1 MFSLFTRRITQD
13 QAAEALAA
21 CLVVTAAHCAEDYL
35 NNKDNTHLRNVIVT
49 PSIEDQTV
57 LEFLVVETYC
67 AKSYIAGQY
76 YNNVDLSHF
85 FKQVEAAAC
94 RQYMKAQR
102 DSGFTVE
109 SLSNIWREALETYSG
124 RGFSGS
130 NRKDSLLG
138 QFGSRVAAIF
148 GDGPYSFAATM
159 ASLSLGAALAARRD
173 SRIRD
178 KILSHVDWNKKV

>member
-1 MFSLFTRRITQD
+1 MFRLFTRRITQD

-21 CLVVTAAHCAEDYL
+21 CLLVTAAHCAEDYL
-35 NNKDNTHLRNVIVT
+35 NNKDNIHLRKVIVT

-67 AKSYIAGQY
+67 AKSYTAGQY
-76 YNNVDLSHF
+76 YNKVDLSQF
-85 FKQVEAAAC
+85 FEQVEAAAC
-94 RQYMKAQR
+94 RQYMKAQK

-109 SLSNIWREALETYSG
+109 NLSNIWREALETYSG

-130 NRKDSLLG
+130 NRKDSFLG

-159 ASLSLGAALAARRD
+159 ASHSRGASLAAHRD
-173 SRIRD
+173 SRIID
-178 KILSHVDWNKKV
+178 KILSRVDWNKKV